1 MTTSRMNSHGV
12 SLVVRAAR
20 KVRTYTNIDFYNEA
34 ACARAITA
42 GRFRTMILHPTK
54 GYRHI
59 NTAAPT
65 PFVGLFDWL
74 SRCFGRVKAVKLA
87 ATLFR
92 PAMMSQVL
100 RRAG

>member
-1 MTTSRMNSHGV
+1 MTTSRANSCGRNAYV
-12 SLVVRAAR
+12 IRYR
-20 KVRTYTNIDFYNEA
+20 KKRPHTHIDFYNEA
-34 ACARAITA
+34 ACARAINS
-42 GRFRTMILHPTK
+42 GRTRTMILHPTK

-74 SRCFGRVKAVKLA
+74 SRCFGRVKAVKLT

-92 PAMMSQVL
+92 PAMMSQIL